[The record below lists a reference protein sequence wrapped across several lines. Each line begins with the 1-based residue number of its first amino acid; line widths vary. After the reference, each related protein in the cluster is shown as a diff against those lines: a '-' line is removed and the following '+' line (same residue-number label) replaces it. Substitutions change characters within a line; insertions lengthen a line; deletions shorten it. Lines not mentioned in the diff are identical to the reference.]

1 MQINSP
7 SLFIEIN
14 KFQFIFAVIDN
25 KDNDTSKVLEI
36 ISTPIQGFNDCKI
49 SDLDLVQKIFKKN
62 IYSLEQKLNIVF
74 KEATIIISNFNC
86 SVINLSG
93 YKKLN
98 GSQLVKENITYI
110 INSLKSKI
118 IEVEDNKRILH
129 IFNSKFLIDK
139 TETENL
145 PIGLFGNFYSHE
157 LSFFLINNNDY
168 KNLKNILNECNLR
181 VKKIVSKKF
190 LEGVDII
197 NNNLNEGNFFKIKI
211 NKDYSEIT
219 FFENSSLKFIQ
230 NFKFGSDLVINDI
243 SKVVALNKST
253 VEKILLHL
261 NLYKDNLTGDYIE
274 KEFFVNQ
281 NFRKIKKGLIT
292 DIAKARI
299 KELAEILILKN
310 INILNYLQKKNKIFL
325 KISDELNFKYFKENY
340 KYYFSDKSKINLEFL
355 SENNK
360 ENIFKNAYNL
370 VQYGWKKE
378 AVPIVLEKRSLITR
392 FFDKIFK

>member
-14 KFQFIFAVIDN
+14 KFEFIFAVIDN
-25 KDNDTSKVLEI
+25 KENDTSNVLEI
-36 ISTPIQGFNDCKI
+36 ISTPIQGFNDSKI

-62 IYSLEQKLNIVF
+62 IYLIEQKFNIVF
-74 KEATIIISNFNC
+74 KEATIIISNLNC

-118 IEVEDNKRILH
+118 IELEDNKKILH
-129 IFNSKFLIDK
+129 IFNSKYLIDQ

-181 VKKIVSKKF
+181 VKKIVSKIF

-197 NNNLNEGNFFKIKI
+197 NNNLNEDTFFKIKI
-211 NKDYSEIT
+211 NKDYSQIS

-230 NFKFGSDLVINDI
+230 NFKFGSDLVMNDI
-243 SKVVALNKST
+243 SKIIALSKST
-253 VEKILLHL
+253 VEKILLNL
-261 NLYKDNLTGDYIE
+261 NLNKENFTDDYIE

-292 DIAKARI
+292 EIAEARI
-299 KELAEILILKN
+299 KELSEILILKN
-310 INILNYLQKKNKIFL
+310 INISKYLQKKNKIFL
-325 KISDELNFKYFKENY
+325 RISDDLNSSYFKETY
-340 KYYFSDKSKINLEFL
+340 KYYFSDKSKMNLEFL
-355 SENNK
+355 SENDK

-378 AVPIVLEKRSLITR
+378 AVPIVQEKKSLITR

>member
-1 MQINSP
+1 M
-7 SLFIEIN
+7 L
-14 KFQFIFAVIDN
+14 
-25 KDNDTSKVLEI
+25 
-36 ISTPIQGFNDCKI
+36 
-49 SDLDLVQKIFKKN
+49 
-62 IYSLEQKLNIVF
+62 KL
-74 KEATIIISNFNC
+74 
-86 SVINLSG
+86 
-93 YKKLN
+93 
-98 GSQLVKENITYI
+98 
-110 INSLKSKI
+110 
-118 IEVEDNKRILH
+118 
-129 IFNSKFLIDK
+129 
-139 TETENL
+139 
-145 PIGLFGNFYSHE
+145 
-157 LSFFLINNNDY
+157 
-168 KNLKNILNECNLR
+168 
-181 VKKIVSKKF
+181 
-190 LEGVDII
+190 
-197 NNNLNEGNFFKIKI
+197 
-211 NKDYSEIT
+211 
-219 FFENSSLKFIQ
+219 
-230 NFKFGSDLVINDI
+230 
-243 SKVVALNKST
+243 
-253 VEKILLHL
+253 ILLHL

>member
-7 SLFIEIN
+7 RLFIEIN

-129 IFNSKFLIDK
+129 IFNTKFLIDK
-139 TETENL
+139 TETGNL

-230 NFKFGSDLVINDI
+230 NFEFGSDLVINDI

-355 SENNK
+355 SKNNK

>member
-25 KDNDTSKVLEI
+25 KDNDTLKVLEI

-181 VKKIVSKKF
+181 VKKILSKKF

-281 NFRKIKKGLIT
+281 NFRKIKKELIT